1 MKKFGLLLTTMLS
14 LLTVGCSSGS
24 SNPSDTSYWFSKH
37 STDYVEYSEETGKD
51 DSYGTFF
58 NFTSAKT
65 LDMSFMVCLDVN
77 NATSTAY
84 LYLNGTQIKSEKP
97 TGIYTFSYNLSL
109 KKDDEIKLRAF
120 NAIGPSINEKKFE
133 ITLLAIAQ
141 GDKTYLISEFNKT
154 QKA

>member
-37 STDYVEYSEETGKD
+37 STNYVEYSEETGKD

-84 LYLNGTQIKSEKP
+84 LYLNGTQIKSEIP
-97 TGIYTFSYNLSL
+97 TGVYTFSYNLSL

-120 NAIGPSINEKKFE
+120 NTIGPSINEKKFE
-133 ITLLAIAQ
+133 ITLLAIGN